1 MAKKAANRR
10 STPELDLG
18 ASTIPPK
25 QKKAAEA
32 TETQKTCFMLDR
44 SIPKDE
50 LKELEKAFEAEEYT
64 ESNLVP
70 KPDPNAIMFD
80 EYGIDGSTY
89 DIPII
94 LKAILCELVRR
105 RV

>member
-18 ASTIPPK
+18 ASTTPPK

-32 TETQKTCFMLDR
+32 AE
-44 SIPKDE
+44 SAVSGIS
-50 LKELEKAFEAEEYT
+50 AFNAAKCEPI
-64 ESNLVP
+64 VQP
-70 KPDPNAIMFD
+70 PDPNAIMFD

>member
-1 MAKKAANRR
+1 MAKKAVNRR

-25 QKKAAEA
+25 QKKTAEA
-32 TETQKTCFMLDR
+32 TE
-44 SIPKDE
+44 SAIAGVS
-50 LKELEKAFEAEEYT
+50 AF
-64 ESNLVP
+64 NDDKCKPIVP
-70 KPDPNAIMFD
+70 PPDPNAIMFD

>member
-18 ASTIPPK
+18 TSTTPPK

-32 TETQKTCFMLDR
+32 TESAPAGISVSNADEGAQEQNEAVLPLDLSECR
-44 SIPKDE
+44 P
-50 LKELEKAFEAEEYT
+50 
-64 ESNLVP
+64 VP

-94 LKAILCELVRR
+94 LKAILCEMVRG

>member
-18 ASTIPPK
+18 ASTTPPK

-32 TETQKTCFMLDR
+32 TE
-44 SIPKDE
+44 SAIAGIS
-50 LKELEKAFEAEEYT
+50 AFNADKRDPVVQT
-64 ESNLVP
+64 
-70 KPDPNAIMFD
+70 PDPHARTFD

>member
-18 ASTIPPK
+18 ASTTPPK

-32 TETQKTCFMLDR
+32 TESAIAGISAFNA
-44 SIPKDE
+44 DE
-50 LKELEKAFEAEEYT
+50 RDPVVQT
-64 ESNLVP
+64 
-70 KPDPNAIMFD
+70 PDPNAMMFD
-80 EYGIDGSTY
+80 EYCIDGSTY

>member
-18 ASTIPPK
+18 ASTTPPK
-25 QKKAAEA
+25 QKKAAEGA
-32 TETQKTCFMLDR
+32 QEQNEAVLPLDLSECR
-44 SIPKDE
+44 P
-50 LKELEKAFEAEEYT
+50 
-64 ESNLVP
+64 VP

>member
-32 TETQKTCFMLDR
+32 TE
-44 SIPKDE
+44 SAI
-50 LKELEKAFEAEEYT
+50 AGISV
-64 ESNLVP
+64 SNVDKREP
-70 KPDPNAIMFD
+70 IVTPPDPNAMMFD

>member
-1 MAKKAANRR
+1 MAKKAVNRR

-32 TETQKTCFMLDR
+32 AESAIAGVSAFNA
-44 SIPKDE
+44 DE
-50 LKELEKAFEAEEYT
+50 GKP
-64 ESNLVP
+64 VIP

>member
-32 TETQKTCFMLDR
+32 TESDIADISVFNADKSEPAVQ
-44 SIPKDE
+44 P
-50 LKELEKAFEAEEYT
+50 
-64 ESNLVP
+64 
-70 KPDPNAIMFD
+70 PDPNAIMFD

>member
-18 ASTIPPK
+18 TSTTPPK

-32 TETQKTCFMLDR
+32 TENAPAGI
-44 SIPKDE
+44 SVSNADE
-50 LKELEKAFEAEEYT
+50 G
-64 ESNLVP
+64 
-70 KPDPNAIMFD
+70 KPVVQPNDPNAIMFD

>member
-1 MAKKAANRR
+1 MATKARTRR
-10 STPELDLG
+10 STPETAQEATTTPKTSKKPAEGAQEQNEAVLPLDL
-18 ASTIPPK
+18 SECRP
-25 QKKAAEA
+25 
-32 TETQKTCFMLDR
+32 
-44 SIPKDE
+44 
-50 LKELEKAFEAEEYT
+50 
-64 ESNLVP
+64 VP

-94 LKAILCELVRR
+94 LKAILCEMVRR

>member
-1 MAKKAANRR
+1 MAKKASNRR

-18 ASTIPPK
+18 ASTIPTK

-32 TETQKTCFMLDR
+32 TE
-44 SIPKDE
+44 SAIAGIS
-50 LKELEKAFEAEEYT
+50 AFNVDKSEA
-64 ESNLVP
+64 VVQP
-70 KPDPNAIMFD
+70 PDPNAIMFD

>member
-1 MAKKAANRR
+1 MAKKATNKR

-18 ASTIPPK
+18 ASTTPPK

-32 TETQKTCFMLDR
+32 TESAIAGVSVLNDDKR
-44 SIPKDE
+44 EP
-50 LKELEKAFEAEEYT
+50 
-64 ESNLVP
+64 VV
-70 KPDPNAIMFD
+70 KPTDPNAIMFD

>member
-1 MAKKAANRR
+1 MAKKAPNRR
-10 STPELDLG
+10 STPELDLD
-18 ASTIPPK
+18 ASTTPPK

-32 TETQKTCFMLDR
+32 TE
-44 SIPKDE
+44 SAIAGVSVSNADE
-50 LKELEKAFEAEEYT
+50 GKPVVQT
-64 ESNLVP
+64 
-70 KPDPNAIMFD
+70 PDPNAIMFD

>member
-18 ASTIPPK
+18 ASTTPPK

-32 TETQKTCFMLDR
+32 TESAIAGL
-44 SIPKDE
+44 S
-50 LKELEKAFEAEEYT
+50 AFNVDKREPIVQT
-64 ESNLVP
+64 
-70 KPDPNAIMFD
+70 PDPNAIMFD

-94 LKAILCELVRR
+94 LKAILCELVSR

>member
-1 MAKKAANRR
+1 MAKKASNRR

-32 TETQKTCFMLDR
+32 TESAVAGVFVFNA
-44 SIPKDE
+44 DE
-50 LKELEKAFEAEEYT
+50 G
-64 ESNLVP
+64 
-70 KPDPNAIMFD
+70 KPVVQPNDPNAIMFD

>member
-1 MAKKAANRR
+1 MAKKAVNRH

-32 TETQKTCFMLDR
+32 TESAIAGVSAFND
-44 SIPKDE
+44 DE
-50 LKELEKAFEAEEYT
+50 CKPI
-64 ESNLVP
+64 VP
-70 KPDPNAIMFD
+70 PPDPNAIMFD

>member
-1 MAKKAANRR
+1 MAKKAANKR

-18 ASTIPPK
+18 ASTTPPK

-32 TETQKTCFMLDR
+32 TETQKTCFVLDR

-50 LKELEKAFEAEEYT
+50 FKELEKAFE
-64 ESNLVP
+64 ESTKSNPIVP

>member
-1 MAKKAANRR
+1 MAKKAANKR

-18 ASTIPPK
+18 ASTTPPK

-32 TETQKTCFMLDR
+32 TESVLTGFSVLV
-44 SIPKDE
+44 DE
-50 LKELEKAFEAEEYT
+50 GGKPIA
-64 ESNLVP
+64 P
-70 KPDPNAIMFD
+70 PDPNAIMFD

>member
-18 ASTIPPK
+18 ASTTPPK

-32 TETQKTCFMLDR
+32 TESAVAGL
-44 SIPKDE
+44 S
-50 LKELEKAFEAEEYT
+50 AFNVDKREPIVQPT
-64 ESNLVP
+64 
-70 KPDPNAIMFD
+70 DPNAVMFD